1 MYKLSVLLLHRVH
14 DSLVNAL
21 NDNVTLIMPQA
32 ITIMYNHVLLIMSA
46 KHQQPEY
53 IKMSPALQVL
63 KLCGNADI
71 S

>member
-21 NDNVTLIMPQA
+21 NDNVTLIMPQ
-32 ITIMYNHVLLIMSA
+32 TIMYNHVLLIMSA
-46 KHQQPEY
+46 KHQQPKY